1 MHAPNSLPPRL
12 QYRSALDEHS
22 PIPAWMDAVLERDV
36 HPQPHKRQ
44 QALTEFVHDLHH
56 PGAAYLR
63 QHRLPLTER
72 HPLVFWRALSLLL
85 GLAVVLLLGVVHS
98 LR

>member
-1 MHAPNSLPPRL
+1 
-12 QYRSALDEHS
+12 
-22 PIPAWMDAVLERDV
+22 VLERAV

-72 HPLVFWRALSLLL
+72 NPLVFWRGLSLLL
-85 GLAVVLLLGVVHS
+85 GLAVVVLLGMLHS

>member
-1 MHAPNSLPPRL
+1 MRTPADLRRL
-12 QYRSALDEHS
+12 QYRSALDEHR
-22 PIPAWMDAVLERDV
+22 PIPAWMDAVLERAV
-36 HPQPHKRQ
+36 QPQPHKRQ

-56 PGAAYLR
+56 PGATYLR

-72 HPLVFWRALSLLL
+72 NPLVFWRGLSLLL
-85 GLAVVLLLGVVHS
+85 ALAVVVLLGMLHS